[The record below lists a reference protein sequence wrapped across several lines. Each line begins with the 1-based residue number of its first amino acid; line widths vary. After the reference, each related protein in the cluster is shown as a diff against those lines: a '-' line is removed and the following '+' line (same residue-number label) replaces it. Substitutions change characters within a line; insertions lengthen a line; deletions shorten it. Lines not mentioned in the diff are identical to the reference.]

1 MVGHRYLFLLF
12 CLFGFSH
19 LSGQMVVGTDTLI
32 GNEWITYGQNYF
44 KFTIDADGVYRI
56 PYSTL
61 SAAGLST
68 NAPGSEIRIYSLG
81 NQVPLFVSSDAVL
94 GSSDF
99 IEFYGFKN
107 KSELDW
113 HLFRHPDTDLLHPDH
128 SMYTD
133 QSVYYLTTEGGDQPL
148 RVNTL
153 VNDLSNPPAAEPSY
167 VHREILDWS
176 DTGNDPYLPISG
188 GGAISYS
195 SYLHGEGFGKAAES
209 NSTTQIV
216 SSNRAAGPD
225 ATLRIR
231 LTSTNHGNHNFVVT
245 WNGTLLDTIFAK
257 NIQIKDTTFS
267 IPLNLIEDN
276 NQVNISNTNSLS
288 RHSLVTMELAYPRLP
303 DASGSD
309 EILIYPTIK
318 SGAQYFVFDGFLHN
332 GNQPILY
339 STDGLSR
346 MVAEINANN
355 QVHFVWPQVSQEMSL
370 RLTNPLSSI
379 HIIPTLTEKVF
390 TDYTG
395 DNTEYV
401 IITHPELMEIGTE
414 SEYVQYRTS
423 AAGGAYQAKV
433 YSILEL
439 YDQFG
444 YGIEKHPQAIRNF
457 VEFMHRKWPAAKM
470 IFIVGRGIEYNRS
483 RYSNGTWESA
493 FFVPT
498 CGRPGSDNLLAATL
512 WELVPRY
519 PIGRLAITA
528 SQGIDDYLDKVKEH
542 DLSRYT
548 SQVLAEKKW
557 IKNVM
562 HLGGGKTTSEQDD
575 FEHTLGILGDI
586 LSTSDYGASLSFFQ
600 KNSTDEIG
608 ETESAQIL
616 KLLNEGCGII
626 NYLGHSATSTFEF
639 NINDPAEWNNKGR
652 YPIFSAMG
660 CSAGQI
666 HSPLLSLSDNYTH
679 IKDEG
684 AIAFISGSGSQ
695 FANALTAWAR
705 PWYNYFGNLDYG
717 TTLGESILFGLTALR
732 NFINLDAQGSNS
744 YRYLLEQQTF
754 QGDPALQ
761 LHPFPG
767 PDYVVDRNSVSIS
780 PEVLNTKLDSFDLS
794 FAVANIGRNLR
805 QKVNYRIQI
814 LLPDGQ
820 RFLVKND
827 TVSADVFNSIVT
839 ARIPLQTGG
848 KSGSFRLLVSI
859 DPENGIEEL
868 PAPAAESNNE
878 LIDNLGFEGIA
889 FFVVDNLI
897 TAVYP
902 PDFSIVNKAIPEL
915 VATGSNAFSKSVDIA
930 FEIDTT
936 ALFNSPALVRDKF
949 NDHSSTLIWS
959 PPINWIPD
967 QVYYWRVST
976 DSISPEQ
983 GYLWSKKSFLYKP
996 GSSPGWNQSHFHQFT
1011 ANDLDDLL
1019 ADSLKHTFT
1028 FGSSSRNFS
1037 ILNRFHDLAQGLIPR
1052 VTEDGVI
1059 KAEFFTGF
1067 RNRNVQAFVVAID
1080 SLTGDYIYNP
1090 NPGLYGS
1097 ANHLSFDAKVFPY
1110 RTDLP
1115 ESRQALIDF
1124 VENVIPSG
1132 YYVFFYTYQQTAF
1145 PDYFPELWEADEA
1158 IYGKSIFSMIEKQYP
1173 SSAIRTLG
1181 MTGSKPYIVFFQK
1194 DRGGIQE
1201 LIAQDTS
1208 EAISMSLDIKGSRT
1222 QGAHV
1227 SRIVGPAS
1235 QWYSI
1240 QSETKVNAAD
1250 TAGINLLSAIAL
1262 TADLSDTLV
1271 ISTKLLSQD
1280 TIIVDIDAAVYPYI
1294 QWNYTT
1300 QDSVTYDPSDIKYW
1314 RVLYEGYPEFVIQPD
1329 LGFEFES
1336 DTLSRGE
1343 TMRLWTNIE
1352 NVSPY
1357 PIDNLPVSLR
1367 IISEDNTTE
1376 LLSTTIP
1383 QLNGNSVAPVEF
1395 EKNTASLE
1403 GDYQVL
1409 MEVNPGRTISEINY
1423 NNNIGIVQMHVQADN
1438 ANPILDVTFDG
1449 YHIKDGDLVASNP
1462 LIMIQLLD
1470 ENNSLRLDDTSSF
1483 IMHLEYPSDIEGHRI
1498 YFSQPWVTF
1507 VSSPASGQNVATVEL
1522 RPDLFENGIYTLQ
1535 VNAKDASDNS
1545 AGENDYMV
1553 SFEVINGKAVSYIY
1567 NYPNPFSSSTR
1578 FIYTLTG
1585 PGSPAFYKIEIL
1597 SITGVLIR
1605 EITQEELGPLAP
1617 GTHMTSYTWDGTD
1630 QYGSEIAA
1638 GIYLYR
1644 LVARDE
1650 NNKDY
1655 ERYDPYGD
1663 SDYNA
1668 KGWGKMIL
1676 VR

>member
-1 MVGHRYLFLLF
+1 MAGHRYLFLLF

-19 LSGQMVVGTDTLI
+19 LSGQMVVGADTLI
-32 GNEWITYGQNYF
+32 GNEWITYGQKYF
-44 KFTIDADGVYRI
+44 NFTIDIDGVYRI
-56 PYSTL
+56 PQSTL
-61 SAAGLST
+61 TSAGVSSSAT
-68 NAPGSEIRIYSLG
+68 GSEIRIYSMG
-81 NQVPLFVSSDAVL
+81 QQVPLYVSTDGVL
-94 GSSDF
+94 GANDF

-113 HLFRHPDTDLLHPDH
+113 HLFRHPDTDLLHPGH

-133 QSVYYLTTEGGDQPL
+133 QRVYYLTTEGDEQPL

-153 VNDLSNPPAAEPSY
+153 VNDISNPPAAEPY
-167 VHREILDWS
+167 DNHRQILDWS

-209 NSTTQIV
+209 NSTTQMV
-216 SSNRAAGPD
+216 TTSRAAGPD

-231 LTSTNHGNHNFVVT
+231 LTSTNHGNHNFVVN
-245 WNGTLLDTIFAK
+245 WNGMLLDTIFAK
-257 NIQIKDTTFS
+257 GIQIKDTTFN
-267 IPLNLIEDN
+267 IPLSLVEDN

-303 DASGSD
+303 DASGAL
-309 EILIYPTIK
+309 ETLIYPNIK
-318 SGAQYFVFDGFLHN
+318 SGAQYFVIDGFMHN
-332 GNQPILY
+332 GNQPLLY
-339 STDGLSR
+339 STDGQSR
-346 MVAEINANN
+346 MVADINGNN
-355 QVHFVWPQVSQEMSL
+355 QVHFVWPEVSEETSL
-370 RLTNPLSSI
+370 HLINPVASMHTIS
-379 HIIPTLTEKVF
+379 TLTEKIF

-401 IITHPELMEIGTE
+401 IITHPDLMQIGIE

-423 AAGGAYQAKV
+423 AAGGAYHAKA
-433 YSILEL
+433 YSILEI
-439 YDQFG
+439 YDEFG

-457 VEFMHRKWPAAKM
+457 VEFMQRKWPAAKM

-483 RYSNGTWESA
+483 RYATGSWESA

-519 PIGRLAITA
+519 PIGRLAITK
-528 SQGIDDYLDKVKEH
+528 SQDITLYLDKVKEH

-548 SQVLAEKKW
+548 SQVLAEKAW

-562 HLGGGKTTSEQDD
+562 HLGGGKTISEQDD

-586 LSTSDYGASLSFFQ
+586 LATSDYGANISFFQ

-666 HSPLLSLSDNYTH
+666 HSPSLSLSDNYTH

-717 TTLGESILFGLTALR
+717 TTLGESILFGLKALR
-732 NFINLDAQGSNS
+732 NFINLDAEGSNS

-761 LHPFPG
+761 MHPFPG
-767 PDYVVDRNSVSIS
+767 PDYVVDRNSVTIS
-780 PEVLNTKLDSFDLS
+780 PEVLNTKLDSFDLN

-805 QKVNYRIQI
+805 QKVNYRIHI

-820 RFLVKND
+820 RLLVKND
-827 TVSADVFNSIVT
+827 SVSAEVFNSIVT

-859 DPENGIEEL
+859 DPDNAVEEL
-868 PAPAAESNNE
+868 PAPDAESNNE
-878 LIDNLGFEGIA
+878 LIDNLGIEGIE

-915 VATGSNAFSKSVDIA
+915 VATGSNAFSKSLDIA

-936 ALFNSPALVRDKF
+936 ALFNSPALVSDKF
-949 NDHSSTLIWS
+949 IDHSSTLIWS

-983 GYLWSKKSFLYKP
+983 GYLWSTKSFLYKP
-996 GSSPGWNQSHFHQFT
+996 GSAPGWNQSHFHQFT

-1037 ILNRFHDLAQGLIPR
+1037 ILNRFHDVPQGLIPR

-1132 YYVFFYTYQQTAF
+1132 YYVFFYTYQQTAY
-1145 PDYFPELWEADEA
+1145 PDYFPEQWEADEA
-1158 IYGKSIFSMIEKQYP
+1158 IYGKSIFSMIENQYP
-1173 SSAIRTLG
+1173 SSAIRTLA

-1208 EAISMSLDIKGSRT
+1208 EAVSMSLDIKGSRT
-1222 QGAHV
+1222 RGAHV
-1227 SRIVGPAS
+1227 SRLVGPAS
-1235 QWYSI
+1235 KWYSI
-1240 QSETKVNAAD
+1240 ESETKVNAID
-1250 TAGINLLSAIAL
+1250 SAGINILSAIAL

-1271 ISTKLLSQD
+1271 ISTNIISQD
-1280 TIIVDIDAAVYPYI
+1280 TVIGDIDAAMYPYI
-1294 QWNYTT
+1294 QLNYTT
-1300 QDSVTYDPSDIKYW
+1300 QDSVTYDPADLKYW
-1314 RVLYEGYPEFVIQPD
+1314 RVLFEGYPEFVIQPD

-1336 DTLSRGE
+1336 DTLNRGE

-1357 PIDNLPVSLR
+1357 AVENLPVSLR
-1367 IISEDNTTE
+1367 IISADNTTD
-1376 LLSTTIP
+1376 LLSITVP
-1383 QLNGNSVAPVEF
+1383 QLNGNGVAPVEF
-1395 EKNTASLE
+1395 EKNTASYE

-1409 MEVNPGRTISEINY
+1409 MEVNPGRTFPEINY
-1423 NNNIGIVQMHVQADN
+1423 NNNIGIIPMHVLSDR

-1462 LIMIQLLD
+1462 LIMIQLMD

-1483 IMHLEYPSDIEGHRI
+1483 IMHLEYPSDIDGQRI

-1507 VSSPASGQNVATVEL
+1507 VPSPASGPNVASVEL

-1535 VNAKDASDNS
+1535 VNARDASDNV
-1545 AGENDYMV
+1545 AGDNDYMV

-1567 NYPNPFSSSTR
+1567 NYPNPFSGSTR

-1597 SITGVLIR
+1597 SITGVLVR
-1605 EITQEELGPLAP
+1605 EITQDELGPLAP

-1630 QYGSEIAA
+1630 QNGNEIAA

-1650 NNKDY
+1650 NMKDY

-1663 SDYNA
+1663 SDYNP